1 MLPSGAVVRELV
13 ITWLL
18 TPLVDQPT
26 ALTGA
31 ILLRLVN
38 LLGELIL
45 ISIISGW
52 NRVASKTPNAT
63 KST

>member
-1 MLPSGAVVRELV
+1 V

-52 NRVASKTPNAT
+52 NRVASKAPNAT